1 MPDYQQPMKSKSF
14 LHSPLSRLLV
24 IATLLIG
31 SGCAYLETKQGDWI
45 FSPVQGEWRGYRGTP
60 QGIEE
65 VWIPVGTKG
74 EKLYAWWSPL
84 PDKNAPAL
92 LYLHGARWN
101 LTGSVTRIPRWNKM
115 GFSVLAIDYRGFG
128 KSVFVDGGSPTEQS
142 ANEDAEAAWHFL
154 AARDEAGVTKKYIFG
169 HSLGASMAT
178 HLALKVKDASGLILE
193 GAFTS
198 VPDMIKATRWGFLP
212 VSFLVTQRF
221 DVFDRIDDVK
231 IPILLAHGT
240 SDDIVPF
247 TMGERLFAAARAQK
261 RFFRAEGGS
270 HHNLTANF
278 FDEYQRAVSEHFGL
292 NLNRVAQSPN
302 PAAGFGAAASA
313 DAATR

>member
-1 MPDYQQPMKSKSF
+1 MKPKSF
-14 LHSPLSRLLV
+14 LHSRLARVLV

-74 EKLYAWWSPL
+74 EKLYAWWSPQA
-84 PDKNAPAL
+84 DKNAPAL

-128 KSVFVDGGSPTEQS
+128 KSAFVAGGSPTEQS
-142 ANEDAEAAWHFL
+142 ANEDAEAAWQFL
-154 AARDEAGVTKKYIFG
+154 AARDQASGAKKFIFG

-178 HLALKVKDASGLILE
+178 HLALKEKDASGLILE

-212 VSFLVTQRF
+212 VRLLVTQRF
-221 DVFDRIDDVK
+221 DVLERINEVK
-231 IPILLAHGT
+231 IPILLVHGT
-240 SDDIVPF
+240 NDDIVPF
-247 TMGERLFAAARAQK
+247 AMSERLFAAAKARK

-292 NLNRVAQSPN
+292 NLNRVAQSVA
-302 PAAGFGAAASA
+302 PAASVGAAAKA
-313 DAATR
+313 DSATR